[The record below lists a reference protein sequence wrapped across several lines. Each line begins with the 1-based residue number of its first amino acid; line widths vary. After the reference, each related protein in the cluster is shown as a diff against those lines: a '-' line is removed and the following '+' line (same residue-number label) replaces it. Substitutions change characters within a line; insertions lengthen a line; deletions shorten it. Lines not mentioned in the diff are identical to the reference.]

1 MLDSLRDAFRE
12 AVRNFRTELN
22 RDTSPDSRTHPLP
35 ALARELES
43 AARRLQELRSDL
55 ASVERE
61 AAAERREATAC
72 RRREE
77 LATNAGDPET
87 ARLAREFG
95 QRHERRGAILE
106 DKGRVLAR
114 ELEDREDEVAAMR
127 NRVRELFG
135 GDATADGVAE
145 GRKAD

>member
-22 RDTSPDSRTHPLP
+22 RDAPAASRVNPLP

-43 AARRLQELRSDL
+43 AARRLQELRREIAGVS
-55 ASVERE
+55 RE
-61 AAAERREATAC
+61 AAAERGEAMAC

-77 LATNAGDPET
+77 LAAKAGDAET

-95 QRHERRGAILE
+95 QRHQRRGAILE
-106 DKGRVLAR
+106 DKARVLAR
-114 ELEDREDEVAAMR
+114 EIEDREDEVAAMR
-127 NRVRELFG
+127 TRARELFG
-135 GDATADGVAE
+135 RDLTADGVAE
-145 GRKAD
+145 GPKAD

>member
-12 AVRNFRTELN
+12 AVKNFRTELN
-22 RDTSPDSRTHPLP
+22 RDAPPESRVHPLP
-35 ALARELES
+35 ALAREFEG
-43 AARRLQELRSDL
+43 AARRLHELRDELAKVRRESD
-55 ASVERE
+55 
-61 AAAERREATAC
+61 AERREAMAC

-77 LATNAGDPET
+77 LAANAGDAET

-95 QRHERRGAILE
+95 RRHERRGAILE

-114 ELEDREDEVAAMR
+114 EIEDREDEVAAMR

-135 GDATADGVAE
+135 ADAAGGGVAE
-145 GRKAD
+145 D